1 MGQLYQAPPP
11 FPPDGLLRSYNPATE
26 QELGTVPIANTE
38 AVKQAVAQ
46 ARAAQAAWGV
56 LSVAER
62 AQRLKPFRNLVKE
75 RAPEICRWISE
86 ETGKPLM
93 ESLLQEVAVV
103 VDTATYFIKRA
114 PRLLEPTGIPLHLL
128 KNRKSYLH
136 YVPRGVVGI
145 ISPWNFPFSI
155 PWVDS
160 LMALLAGNAVVVKP
174 SEITPL
180 VMQKTKE
187 LLDQSGVPSELLQV
201 VHGFGETGA
210 ALLQSG
216 IDYCIFT
223 GSTAVGRKVAAICGE
238 KLIPCALELGGKAPA
253 LVCEDVDITRTARAL
268 VWGAFAN
275 SGQVCVSIER
285 AYIPKRIYESLCR
298 AIVQETL
305 ALRQGN
311 PQATGLELGAMT
323 WGQQR
328 NHVHQMVQR
337 AIAEGALCLTG
348 GTLPTGPGL
357 YYPPTV
363 LGGCTPTMEVVQQE
377 IFGPVLPLVPVAN
390 EAEGLQYS
398 NASPFGL
405 MGYVFAR
412 DAKRAKTYAEQMRAG
427 TVMCND
433 SLLSFATPETPWG
446 GLGASGM
453 GRTHGAQGLKDLC
466 QLRHVNRDRI
476 QFSHEPWWFPYKE
489 HWLNKMYAFLR
500 TWFR

>member
-1 MGQLYQAPPP
+1 MGQLYQITPPLP
-11 FPPDGLLRSYNPATE
+11 TNGLLRSYNPATE
-26 QELGTVPIANTE
+26 QELGSVALANTE
-38 AVKQAVAQ
+38 AVKQAVAR
-46 ARAAQAAWGV
+46 ARAAQVPWGA

-75 RAPEICRWISE
+75 HAPEICRWISE

-93 ESLLQEVAVV
+93 EALLQEVTVV
-103 VDTATYFIKRA
+103 VDTTTYFIKRA
-114 PRLLEPTGIPLHLL
+114 PRLLQPTKIPLHLL

-136 YVPRGVVGI
+136 YQPRGVVGI

-155 PWVDS
+155 PWVDAV
-160 LMALLAGNAVVVKP
+160 MALLAGNAVVIKP

-180 VMQKTKE
+180 IMQKTKE
-187 LLDQSGVPSELLQV
+187 LFDQSGAPPGLLQV

-210 ALLQSG
+210 ALLQSE

-223 GSTAVGRKVAAICGE
+223 GSTAVGRKVAATCGE
-238 KLIPCALELGGKAPA
+238 KLIPCVLELGGKAPV
-253 LVCEDVDITRTARAL
+253 LVCEDVDIARTARAL

-275 SGQVCVSIER
+275 NGQVCVSIER
-285 AYIPKRIYESLCR
+285 VYVPQRIYEPLCH
-298 AIVQETL
+298 AVVQETL

-311 PQATGLELGAMT
+311 PQTTGIDIGAMT
-323 WGQQR
+323 WEKQR
-328 NHVHQMVQR
+328 VHVHQLVQR

-348 GTLPTGPGL
+348 GTLLPGPGL

-363 LGGCTPTMEVVQQE
+363 LGACTPTMEVIQQE
-377 IFGPVLPLVPVAN
+377 IFGPVLPLVPVAD
-390 EAEGLQYS
+390 EAEGLQWS

-412 DAKRAKTYAEQMRAG
+412 DKKRANTYAEQMRAG

-466 QLRHVNRDRI
+466 QLRQVNRDRI
-476 QFSHEPWWFPYKE
+476 RLSQEPWWFPYRD
-489 HWLNKMYAFLR
+489 HWLDKIYAFLR
-500 TWFR
+500 AWFR